1 VTPVE
6 TSTGIPV
13 TGNGVGPDAVAL
25 DSQLARRRGHVPGE
39 PGAWVFILAD
49 LTVFAVLFV
58 VFMAHRDARPA
69 LYARSQL
76 ELHRSFGVINT
87 LLLLTSSLGV
97 VVAVRALRRR
107 MHRLAQGM
115 LAASLLC
122 GCAFLFNKYL
132 EWSGLLTHHHKPSGS
147 NFFMYF
153 FVLTGLHA
161 FHVLLGM
168 AMLVAVFI
176 LARKP
181 TLTEGQMA
189 FVEGGTCFWHMVDLL
204 WVVLFALLYLVH

>member
-1 VTPVE
+1 VTPTE
-6 TSTGIPV
+6 IEPAAPEL
-13 TGNGVGPDAVAL
+13 NGSGAVAL
-25 DSQLARRRGHVPGE
+25 AVDNERQPRPKRIPAE

-58 VFMAHRDARPA
+58 VFMAHRDHEPA
-69 LYARSQL
+69 VYAREQL
-76 ELHRSFGVINT
+76 DLHRSFGVINT

-97 VVAVRALRRR
+97 VIAVRAIRRR
-107 MHRLAQGM
+107 MQKLAQVM
-115 LAASLLC
+115 LAASLTC
-122 GCAFLFNKYL
+122 GVAFLVNKVL
-132 EWSGLLTHHHKPSGS
+132 EWSGLLIHHHKPLGS

-161 FHVLLGM
+161 FHVILGM
-168 AMLVAVFI
+168 AMLVGVFV
-176 LARKP
+176 LSRKP
-181 TLTEGQMA
+181 SLSKTQMA